1 MNSRMS
7 TRTWL
12 INFRFEDQWGPES
25 DIPDSELFFWQRSLL
40 FADGES
46 TNAHFIPVYIESVVS
61 C

>member
-1 MNSRMS
+1 MS